1 MKSFIDT
8 LKIIGTGL
16 AAVVACIVMFA
27 VLLLILFVST
37 SSRELIGQYP
47 SGDQKHTIYV
57 YLCDSGATT
66 PWTIVC
72 DVKGSHILGKRRIY
86 AKDDIDTAA
95 VTWLDDRTV
104 EINGITLDIYEDKYP
119 DQDN

>member
-1 MKSFIDT
+1 MFKKI
-8 LKIIGTGL
+8 LKGL
-16 AAVVACIVMFA
+16 GIASAVLAVCIVLYFSFA
-27 VLLLILFVST
+27 AALF
-37 SSRELIGQYP
+37 SSLYSEELIGKYP
-47 SGDQKHTIYV
+47 SADEKHCIYV
-57 YLCDSGATT
+57 YIGDGGAISS
-66 PWTIVC
+66 WAVIC

-119 DQDN
+119 DPG